1 MSILSQSGKIILV
14 RQPVSGRFGIHRL
27 MAMLSSNQLGVG
39 WTGTEEISVVTF
51 NAKRTICKILHIDA
65 YGTDCTSRI
74 LNYGKFR
81 TLLQDD
87 LLPVHL
93 SRNELELLLNG
104 GELPDSQSLN
114 AIKGGCLKRKKILL
128 NFFKNFFTI
137 AFKSLTSKN

>member
-65 YGTDCTSRI
+65 YGTDCTTRI

-93 SRNELELLLNG
+93 RRNELELLLNG
-104 GELPDSQSLN
+104 GELPDSQSSSMQ
-114 AIKGGCLKRKKILL
+114 LKE
-128 NFFKNFFTI
+128 
-137 AFKSLTSKN
+137 AV

>member
-65 YGTDCTSRI
+65 YGTD
-74 LNYGKFR
+74 R

-104 GELPDSQSLN
+104 GELPDSQSSSMQ
-114 AIKGGCLKRKKILL
+114 LKE
-128 NFFKNFFTI
+128 
-137 AFKSLTSKN
+137 AV